1 MKHKIDVFVD
11 IPKVQ
16 ILSEKSVVFG
26 SKTTFVPEIASCP
39 VPDGVEWQKSVDG
52 DTFAKIDI
60 SKPKYFNS
68 SCNPENPILEIPKVT
83 FADKFYYRLLVWN
96 KIGSTE
102 SNIVHLNVTGGMQII
117 FNSFLVFTETLNLNV
132 SKMSVSFSLFLIHAH

>member
-1 MKHKIDVFVD
+1 MTHKINVFVD

-26 SKTTFVPEIASCP
+26 SKTTFSSKISSCP
-39 VPDGVEWQKSVDG
+39 VPDGAEWQKSVDG
-52 DTFAKIDI
+52 DTFDRIDI

-68 SCNPENPILEIPKVT
+68 SCNPKNPILEIPKVT

-96 KIGSTE
+96 KIGATK
-102 SNIVHLNVTGGMQII
+102 SNITHLNVTGGMQII
-117 FNSFLVFTETLNLNV
+117 F
-132 SKMSVSFSLFLIHAH
+132 